1 MSVTAV
7 VIEIP
12 GEIGWTSRKESI
24 ASLNGTRITNSTTP
38 SIMPATISYSNQEK
52 RNHHFQKVYEMAL
65 SRLTAR
71 ECMPKY
77 SLLEETKM
85 QKMQAARNP
94 K

>member
-1 MSVTAV
+1 
-7 VIEIP
+7 
-12 GEIGWTSRKESI
+12 
-24 ASLNGTRITNSTTP
+24 
-38 SIMPATISYSNQEK
+38 
-52 RNHHFQKVYEMAL
+52 MAL

>member
-1 MSVTAV
+1 
-7 VIEIP
+7 
-12 GEIGWTSRKESI
+12 
-24 ASLNGTRITNSTTP
+24 
-38 SIMPATISYSNQEK
+38 MPATISYSNQEK